1 MTYNPPVLPPYSTDT
16 FTVCKLHTSILT
28 YFGRIAIFF
37 VKNPG
42 KGMGIPFLGVD
53 FRGRLQQKGASIR
66 YGDSF
71 FWGMDFRGRLQRKG
85 ASIWKAGGIRRKV
98 LPYGTLRKEEGR
110 NRNALP
116 LRSGRSSTKL
126 ENTSLSTD
134 VPLGFLYAAF
144 LLPPLQ
150 NGSRYVPLR
159 GGKISASR
167 RVSFSMKSRTNR

>member
-42 KGMGIPFLGVD
+42 KGMGIPFLG
-53 FRGRLQQKGASIR
+53 A
-66 YGDSF
+66 
-71 FWGMDFRGRLQRKG
+71 DFRGRLQRKG

-167 RVSFSMKSRTNR
+167 RVSFSMKSQTNR

>member
-53 FRGRLQQKGASIR
+53 FRGRLQQKGASI
-66 YGDSF
+66 
-71 FWGMDFRGRLQRKG
+71 
-85 ASIWKAGGIRRKV
+85 WKAGGIRRKV

-134 VPLGFLYAAF
+134 VPLGFLYAASP
-144 LLPPLQ
+144 LSPLRPEVRCVPLQ
-150 NGSRYVPLR
+150 EGMLSIP
-159 GGKISASR
+159 
-167 RVSFSMKSRTNR
+167 